1 MKKKVLLFGILLLII
16 DQLFKQVIIINI
28 PYQKVISI
36 LPNFFYLTYVKNT
49 GGAWSI
55 FTGNVIF
62 LLIIGFLCMIGILYY
77 LYKKDSFSKLEII
90 CFSFL
95 IGGILGNIIDRLCYQ
110 AVIDYLGFIFGNYY
124 FPIFN
129 LADILIVC
137 GGILFAIGELRGEQ
151 NGIRSNKR

>member
-1 MKKKVLLFGILLLII
+1 
-16 DQLFKQVIIINI
+16 
-28 PYQKVISI
+28 
-36 LPNFFYLTYVKNT
+36 
-49 GGAWSI
+49 
-55 FTGNVIF
+55 
-62 LLIIGFLCMIGILYY
+62 MIGILYY

-137 GGILFAIGELRGEQ
+137 GGILFTINELRGEQ